1 MLLISEN
8 LGIMIPSG
16 KLTNAH
22 KFDPNRISPGQKG
35 LFNEKWGAHTKLNL
49 KALLFV

>member
-8 LGIMIPSG
+8 LG
-16 KLTNAH
+16 
-22 KFDPNRISPGQKG
+22 ISPGQKG